1 MSCSRTHKVA
11 NSLISY
17 FSKSLNRG
25 KYETYSLCTSKL
37 NATSS
42 EVILNTSVP
51 SVLCTEDNS
60 IATNL
65 SVLSD
70 RTTEAG
76 FTEDLSYDPN
86 YSETDAPQVKSCSFW
101 NYLFD
106 VIEHLYDITVNL

>member
-1 MSCSRTHKVA
+1 MSCSRTPKVA
-11 NSLISY
+11 HSLISY
-17 FSKSLNRG
+17 FSKSLTRT
-25 KYETYSLCTSKL
+25 KYETYSLCTIKP

-42 EVILNTSVP
+42 EVVLNTSVP

-86 YSETDAPQVKSCSFW
+86 YSETDAPQVKTSSFGTTCSM
-101 NYLFD
+101 
-106 VIEHLYDITVNL
+106 

>member
-1 MSCSRTHKVA
+1 MSCFRTPKVA

-17 FSKSLNRG
+17 ISKSLNRR
-25 KYETYSLCTSKL
+25 KYEMYSLCTSKP

-42 EVILNTSVP
+42 EVVLNTSVT

-60 IATNL
+60 TATNL

-76 FTEDLSYDPN
+76 FTEDLSYDLN
-86 YSETDAPQVKSCSFW
+86 YSETDTPQVKTSSFGT
-101 NYLFD
+101 L
-106 VIEHLYDITVNL
+106 